1 MFETLFSRL
10 CTEISGVRA
19 KTHVAGI
26 ARHHRIQ
33 ASPGYDDALRYV
45 ELELAALGLASKI
58 REFAADGKAET
69 YGWVA
74 PHGWTIRSGTLRQIA
89 PKERNLCSYD
99 EIPQAV
105 LGQCPSGQA
114 EGELVHIGGGLKP
127 EDVEGLDLSGRFVL
141 TTGRPMR
148 VIRRLRGRDIA
159 GLILYP
165 TAERAAP
172 DYDLVQYAGLF
183 PKAEEIEGL
192 PLAFSIS
199 RRSADRLLKEL
210 EKGPITVRGE
220 VDAAFIDHPMR
231 TLEAWIPG
239 TDPEAGEVLLVAHLC
254 HPAQSANDN
263 ASGSGLL
270 VEVARALASV
280 AEDQGLRNTVRLLW
294 APEFNGTIPW
304 AAAQGEMLSRTQFVV
319 NLDMV
324 GQSPEVIGEPL
335 RVFQVPNARAS
346 VLDAC
351 YEPILSRIAKTPETV
366 SAQGS
371 RRPLHFAI
379 DRPSGGSDHLVFG
392 ASPFEIPAL
401 MLGHDDPYWHTDLDT
416 IDKVDATRL
425 KQVGIL
431 TAMLAMLPTWACDGV
446 ERLRGWQLAF
456 SAAELTRAA
465 QLADQLPDGAEARTR
480 LMEISCKIEE
490 NRWEALRTMVGLDD
504 GEGTKAHR
512 EVLRELCSA
521 LGYVALEAERDESA
535 AKPRRTSDGPV
546 RFEVAEEFTEEEQ
559 AFFQKTLSGNHGAA
573 AHSLVGLCDGTRTVD
588 EIALTLSLEFDGL
601 FSTADTQHALEL
613 LAKAGC
619 VEL

>member
-1 MFETLFSRL
+1 MFEPLFTKL
-10 CTEISGVRA
+10 CTDISGVRA

-58 REFAADGKAET
+58 REFAADGKTET
-69 YGWVA
+69 YGWVS
-74 PHGWTIRSGTLRQIA
+74 PHGWTIRSGTLRQVS
-89 PKERNLCSYD
+89 PKEWNLGSFD

-105 LGQCPSGQA
+105 LGQCPSGRA

-127 EDVEGLDLSGRFVL
+127 EEIEGLDLSGRFVL

-148 VIRRLRGRDIA
+148 VIRKLRGRGIV

-210 EKGPITVRGE
+210 ETGPITVRGE

-270 VEVARALASV
+270 VEVACALASMV
-280 AEDQGLRNTVRLLW
+280 KDQGLRNTVRLLW
-294 APEFNGTIPW
+294 VPEFNGTIPW
-304 AAAQGEMLSRTQFVV
+304 AAANREVLSRTKFVV

-324 GQSPEVIGEPL
+324 GQSPELIGEPV
-335 RVFQVPNARAS
+335 RVFQVPNAQTS
-346 VLDAC
+346 MLDAC
-351 YEPILSRIAKTPETV
+351 YEPILAQIAKTANTV

-371 RRPLHFAI
+371 RRPLHYAV

-392 ASPFEIPAL
+392 AAPFEIPAL

-416 IDKVDATRL
+416 IEKVDATRL
-425 KQVGIL
+425 KQVGLL
-431 TAMLAMLPTWACDGV
+431 TAMLAMLPTWASADV
-446 ERLRGWQLAF
+446 ERLHGWQVAF
-456 SAAELTRAA
+456 SAAELARAA
-465 QLADQLPDGAEARTR
+465 RLAERLPDGPESSDR
-480 LMEISCKIEE
+480 LMQIAREIEE
-490 NRWEALRTMVGLDD
+490 RRWEALRTMTGIAD
-504 GEGTKAHR
+504 GEQAAAHR
-512 EVLRELCSA
+512 EVLRAVCAS
-521 LGYVALEAERDESA
+521 LGYEASGPKREETA
-535 AKPRRTSDGPV
+535 ARPQRTSNGPV

-588 EIALTLSLEFDGL
+588 EIALTLTLEFDDL
-601 FSTADTQHALEL
+601 FSVAETQHALEL